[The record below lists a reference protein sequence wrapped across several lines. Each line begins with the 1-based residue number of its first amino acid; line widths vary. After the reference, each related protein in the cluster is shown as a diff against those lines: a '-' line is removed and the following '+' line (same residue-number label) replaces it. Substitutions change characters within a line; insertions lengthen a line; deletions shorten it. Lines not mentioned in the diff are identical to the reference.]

1 LTEILPQT
9 LTIKPSSNGDKAL
22 PKRNAPTMLPA
33 SWMERGVRVEYTDA
47 KGKGV
52 ETTAKLLATCPA
64 GLILAVD
71 GARLC
76 LSWDKWT
83 MLELV
88 ER

>member
-1 LTEILPQT
+1 VTEMMAMT
-9 LTIKPSSNGDKAL
+9 TKPHTNGDKPL
-22 PKRNAPTMLPA
+22 PKRDTPTMLPA

-52 ETTAKLLATCPA
+52 ETSAKLLATCPA

-71 GARLC
+71 GARMC
-76 LSWDKWT
+76 LSWDRWT

-88 ER
+88 ED

>member
-1 LTEILPQT
+1 MTEILPQT
-9 LTIKPSSNGDKAL
+9 LTTKPSSNGDKAL

-33 SWMERGVRVEYTDA
+33 SWIERGVRVEYTDA

-64 GLILAVD
+64 GLIRAVD

>member
-1 LTEILPQT
+1 
-9 LTIKPSSNGDKAL
+9 
-22 PKRNAPTMLPA
+22 
-33 SWMERGVRVEYTDA
+33 MERGVRVEYTDA

-71 GARLC
+71 GARMC
-76 LSWDKWT
+76 LNWDKWT